1 MCFYRLA
8 PLHLLVVG
16 FAATWW
22 SRSGRGPQWSVV
34 TSEAALC
41 RRRFWAHAV
50 FAHNVVAHDVFAS
63 SVIGGQGDHGEQC
76 VLPAWFL
83 AADMQ
88 LHALAAALTLWLRKS
103 GHNALVVLSTLLLA
117 AVAANA
123 GLAHHFGWNSMLYLV
138 TPE

>member
-1 MCFYRLA
+1 MA

-22 SRSGRGPQWSVV
+22 PRSGSGPQWSVV

-50 FAHNVVAHDVFAS
+50 FAHNIVTHDVFTHNTFGQA
-63 SVIGGQGDHGEQC
+63 QGDHGEHC
-76 VLPAWFL
+76 VLPTWFL

-88 LHALAAALTLWLRKS
+88 LHALTAALTLWLRRS
-103 GHNALVVLSTLLLA
+103 GRDALTVLSTLLLA
-117 AVAANA
+117 AVTANA
-123 GLAHHFGWNSMLYLV
+123 ALAHYFGWNSMLYLI